1 VLGGGA
7 FGGRVEDHPSSTRR
21 VSRVTNVRLAALLR
35 LPYRYQPWRPRH
47 IRLVLQDLG
56 GWSEGPAH
64 DDKTHLAA
72 TLEWLCLAQDV
83 CNARFDA
90 GGVSAG
96 WYFEDGWLPA
106 YPETTGYII
115 ETFID
120 AAEALKHPYL
130 IGRAHRMIDWELTL
144 QHSDGAFPGHYGEPG
159 SKPVIFNTGQI
170 MHGLLAGHLR
180 LDRPEC
186 LAAAVRAGVWLA
198 EQQDVDGGWRRSQH
212 NDIPHTYDTRA
223 SWALLRTGIVAQ
235 EPELRSAAVRQLDW
249 ALQQQGDNGWF
260 ASNAFT
266 TGAAPFT
273 HTIAYAIRGFLESG
287 LLLGDERYLFA
298 ARKAAQALAK
308 IQRSDGWLAGAYGR
322 NWTPQASYCCLT
334 GVAQMAIN
342 WAVLAVSRGEVE
354 FAHHARL
361 ALTYL
366 KRHHRVTARDAVIRG
381 GMAGSYPIWGAYERF
396 SYPAWAAKFFA
407 DAVMLVGRIAA

>member
-1 VLGGGA
+1 MHAETFGSRRERRFPAGGGRDA
-7 FGGRVEDHPSSTRR
+7 RVAHP
-21 VSRVTNVRLAALLR
+21 RLASVFR

-47 IRLVLQDLG
+47 LHLVFRDLARR
-56 GWSEGPAH
+56 SERTAH

-72 TLEWLCLAQDV
+72 ALDWLCLAQNVRDG
-83 CNARFDA
+83 RSDA

-96 WYFEDGWLPA
+96 WSFEDGWLPG

-115 ETFID
+115 ETFIE
-120 AAEALKHPYL
+120 AAEALKRPDL

-144 QHSDGAFPGHYGEPG
+144 QHADGAFPGHYGEPG

-170 MHGLLAGHLR
+170 IHGLLAGYLR
-180 LDRPEC
+180 LGRPEC
-186 LAAAVRAGVWLA
+186 LAAAARAGSWLA
-198 EQQDVDGGWRRSQH
+198 EKQDADGCWRRSQH

-223 SWALLRTGIVAQ
+223 SWALLRVGLVSH
-235 EPELRSAAVRQLDW
+235 EPRLQSAATRQLDW
-249 ALQQQGDNGWF
+249 ALRQRDDDGWF

-266 TGAAPFT
+266 IAAAPFT
-273 HTIAYAIRGFLESG
+273 HTIGYAIRGFLESG
-287 LLLGDERYLFA
+287 LLLGDERYLCA
-298 ARKAAQALAK
+298 ARKAARAIAK
-308 IQRSDGWLAGAYGR
+308 IQRSDGWLAGTYGR

-342 WAVLAVSRGEVE
+342 WAVLAVSCGDVE

-396 SYPAWAAKFFA
+396 CYPAWAVKFFA
-407 DAVMLVGRIAA
+407 DAVMLVGRIAT